1 MSNQNW
7 SIKITKLPQAEVE
20 IEVEITEAFF
30 STYRSKALK
39 TLNENLKV
47 DGFRA
52 GHIPEKTIVEKVGDE
67 HILFEMA
74 ELVIK
79 DVYPK
84 IVAENNLD
92 VIGRPEITIT
102 KIATGN
108 PLGLKIKTAIV
119 PTVELPDYQT
129 IATKL
134 NTEPAETIE
143 VTAEDVTKAL
153 EEIRQH
159 TSHQHHEHNP
169 PAGGGDK
176 LSADAKGSGE
186 TKPELNDDFAK
197 SLGKFDS
204 LADLKT
210 KLRASIK
217 MEKEMRAKEKRR
229 LKIVTEIQQKAK
241 FELSPVLIENELQK
255 MIGEL
260 EMQISQAGLAFDD
273 YLTHLKKTRDDL
285 KKDWR
290 QDAEK
295 RVGFGLTLEALAK
308 AEKITA
314 PEEEL
319 QKETDFLVI
328 RYPEASPEQLRNYAQ
343 TVITHEKTFQFLE
356 NLK

>member
-1 MSNQNW
+1 
-7 SIKITKLPQAEVE
+7 
-20 IEVEITEAFF
+20 
-30 STYRSKALK
+30 
-39 TLNENLKV
+39 
-47 DGFRA
+47 
-52 GHIPEKTIVEKVGDE
+52 
-67 HILFEMA
+67 MA
-74 ELVIK
+74 ELAIK

-92 VIGRPEITIT
+92 VIGRPEITII

-159 TSHQHHEHNP
+159 TSQRLADPRYAEGSDEARARGEGGHQHHEHNP
-169 PAGGGDK
+169 PAGGGEKCDSASEAGDK
-176 LSADAKGSGE
+176 LSADTKGSGE

-319 QKETDFLVI
+319 QKETDFLVT